1 MGGIIHVIY
10 SNFMQYLLMDLTF
23 PLIHILTYNFLVDS
37 TADLPYPR
45 NILAGQLRRD
55 FVVLP
60 NGEIFLDVPGGNLLY
75 AAAGLAIWEPSPP
88 PGLISRVGEDFPVDW
103 IDDFSQHGFNTLG
116 INVLPQPVDVR
127 SFYAYRDPTQRI
139 YEDPMTYFSSIGQP
153 FPKALLGYQPAT
165 LEPDS
170 RTRLSSTSLRHID
183 LIPEFLEATAAHICP
198 VDYLTHSLLPAIL
211 RQAGF
216 TLITVDPSPGYMAP
230 SFRDDVPSIVTGLN
244 AFLPSEEE
252 VRALFEGRSTDLWEM
267 AETLSSY
274 GCEIIVIKR
283 GVRGQL
289 LYDSL
294 SRKRWEIPA
303 YPVQSVDPTGV
314 GDAFCGGFLAGFR
327 RTFDPVQAVVHGN
340 ISASLVIEGQGPFY
354 ALESLPGLA
363 QARIEALSQSVREV

>member
-1 MGGIIHVIY
+1 
-10 SNFMQYLLMDLTF
+10 MDLTF

-37 TADLPYPR
+37 QADRPYPR

-88 PGLISRVGEDFPVDW
+88 PGLVSRVGEDFPADW
-103 IDDFSQHGFNTLG
+103 IDDFSQHGFNTQG

-183 LIPEFLEATAAHICP
+183 LIPELLEATAAHICP

-289 LYDSL
+289 LYDSI